1 MSKRKTQTAQPQPE
15 KAKRKGNDKSK
26 SKPQRRNKNAREMV
40 KRSPRK
46 KAAKHKSLPKGQ
58 WFDLEIKPSR
68 IHGLGLFAGE
78 EIPWGMRVIVYA
90 GERIDEREYERRE
103 RFYDSI
109 GYTRMFALD
118 DDVTI
123 DGLVGGNA
131 SCFINHSVKPNL
143 GVLRENGEIYFYS
156 LTNIDKGTELTFD
169 YEFEP

>member
-1 MSKRKTQTAQPQPE
+1 MASKTTKSTSRTKTSA
-15 KAKRKGNDKSK
+15 K
-26 SKPQRRNKNAREMV
+26 SKPTRRNKSTKEMV
-40 KRSPRK
+40 KRSPNKKTSRK
-46 KAAKHKSLPKGQ
+46 NDLPKGQ
-58 WFDLEIKPSR
+58 WFALDIKPSK

-78 EIPWGMRVIVYA
+78 DIPWGKRVIVYA

-103 RFYDSI
+103 RFYDSV

-118 DDVTI
+118 DEITI
-123 DGLVGGNA
+123 DALVGGNA
-131 SCFINHSVKPNL
+131 SCFINHSVKPNM